1 MRYMKA
7 GTIMISQDSIFSSTG
22 ITDFILQAES
32 EHVMSEKW
40 GF

>member
-1 MRYMKA
+1 MKA
-7 GTIMISQDSIFSSTG
+7 GTIMISQEQVFFNTG

-40 GF
+40 GFSE